1 MLSNVITTATKNNS
15 LVNKRGARVRG
26 RVGDKGREGK
36 MVDRWRRRDRK
47 TGDEGGDEREKS
59 GRRRVRKGR
68 SRGGKGERERV

>member
-26 RVGDKGREGK
+26 RVGDKEREGK

-47 TGDEGGDEREKS
+47 TGDEGGDEREREGEEWKKE
-59 GRRRVRKGR
+59 GE
-68 SRGGKGERERV
+68 KGEG